1 MRSLDGLDEAALAAL
16 VRRFYAAVRADPQ
29 LGPVFAAA
37 VDDWDEH
44 ERRLVDFWTSL
55 MLGSGRYRGN
65 PAQLHLRHAAH
76 IRPELFARWLAL
88 WRRCSEQSLPPA
100 HAAAVQA
107 RAGRI
112 AEHLQRLLAQARADH

>member
-1 MRSLDGLDEAALAAL
+1 MRSLDDPDEATLAAL
-16 VRRFYAAVRADPQ
+16 VRRFYALVREDDR

-37 VDDWDEH
+37 IDDWDAH

-65 PAQLHLRHAAH
+65 PAQMHLRHAGR

-88 WRRCSEQSLPPA
+88 WRRCSDETLPPA
-100 HAAAVQA
+100 QAAAVQA
-107 RAGRI
+107 RADRI
-112 AEHLQRLLAQARADH
+112 AVHLQRLLAQA

>member
-16 VRRFYAAVRADPQ
+16 VRRFYAAVREDPQ

-65 PAQLHLRHAAH
+65 PAQLHLQHAER

-88 WRRCSEQSLPPA
+88 WRRCSGQSLPPD

-107 RAGRI
+107 RAERI

>member
-1 MRSLDGLDEAALAAL
+1 MRSFEGLDEAALSAL
-16 VRRFYAAVRADPQ
+16 VRRFYTAVRADAE

-37 VDDWDEH
+37 VRDWDEH

-65 PAQLHLRHAAH
+65 PAQSHLDHADR

-88 WRRCSEQSLPPA
+88 WTRCSDELLPPA
-100 HAAAVQA
+100 QAAAVQE
-107 RAGRI
+107 RADRI
-112 AEHLQRLLAQARADH
+112 GAHLQRLLAQA